1 MKTLFPLLISIC
13 AAVHTA
19 WADWSIHTEFYVVTL
34 AKKQAAALMP
44 ELRDDAKIEA
54 AFAKL
59 ESLVTA
65 GEAHTVATL
74 TGRCDAGG
82 KLESKQ
88 VDEVRYASEW
98 EPAKP
103 VGDGK
108 VPAVALNPSTFDVR
122 EVGVRFSAE
131 TEVSTDGQTLR
142 LKTEESHVRLIGW
155 SEVEAARLPD
165 DSKVTLKQ
173 PQFSISRHAGSISL
187 KSGKRTLLGVHA
199 VPGKPDEVELFIL
212 RGWTTPTAK

>member
-1 MKTLFPLLISIC
+1 MKTLVPGLMCIC
-13 AAVHTA
+13 AAVQTA

-44 ELRDDAKIEA
+44 ELRDDAKIDA

-65 GEAHTVATL
+65 GEAHAVATL

-98 EPAKP
+98 APAKP

-108 VPAVALNPSTFDVR
+108 VPAVALNPTTFEVR

-131 TEVSTDGQTLR
+131 SAVSPDGQTLR

-212 RGWTTPTAK
+212 RGWTMPVAK